1 MRGMTSNL
9 SIGQRV
15 AWYRRRRGMS
25 QDVLAGLVGRTT
37 DWLSKAEND
46 RITLDRLSVIKSLAN
61 ALDVSL
67 GDLLAEP
74 HLFEWTDESGDR
86 TIPALRAAITD
97 YRQLSPITELIV
109 NAEPPRLATL
119 KSAIDGVWR
128 AYQGARYSYVIRVL
142 PGLVSEAHHAARV
155 GDGDARLA
163 SLGVLGQVYHAA
175 ASILTKVGEADLAWI
190 AAERGLTFARESGD
204 QLITASLLRCV
215 THALLANGRYT
226 AAKQLTV
233 DAAELLSPGLPLAT
247 PELLS
252 VYGTLYLAGSMAA
265 ARDDD
270 RDATRAF
277 LAEARESA
285 VRLGRDANYVWT
297 AFGPTNVRIH
307 EVATAIELGDIQV
320 AVDLGPGL
328 DTIGLPVERRARHGL
343 AVAHA
348 FSLRNRTEDALTALL
363 EAETIAPEQVRHHY
377 LSRQLT
383 MSWIRRQKGKPGFQL
398 AALARRLHIV

>member
-1 MRGMTSNL
+1 MTSNL

-37 DWLSKAEND
+37 DWLSKVEND
-46 RITLDRLSVIKSLAN
+46 RITLDRLSVIKSLAR

-67 GDLLAEP
+67 GDMLAEP
-74 HLFEWTDESGDR
+74 HLFEWTDESGDQ
-86 TIPALRAAITD
+86 TVPALRAAITD
-97 YRQLSPITELIV
+97 YRQLSPIAELIE
-109 NAEPPRLATL
+109 NTEPSSHAELQRALAE
-119 KSAIDGVWR
+119 VWQ
-128 AYQGARYSYVIRVL
+128 AYQGARYSYVVRTL
-142 PGLVSEAHHAARV
+142 PGLLGEAHHAVRAE
-155 GDGDARLA
+155 DGDARMA
-163 SLGVLGQVYHAA
+163 AMGALGQVYHAA

-204 QLITASLLRCV
+204 QLVTASLLRAV
-215 THALLANGRYT
+215 THALLSNGRYE
-226 AAKQLTV
+226 AAKQLTM
-233 DAAELLSPGLPLAT
+233 DAAELLAPDLPYAT

-270 RDATRAF
+270 RSTTRAF
-277 LAEARESA
+277 VAEAEVSA
-285 VRLGRDANYVWT
+285 ARLGRDANYVWT

-320 AVDLGPGL
+320 AVDLGPRL
-328 DTIGLPVERRARHGL
+328 DTSGLPIERRARHGL

-348 FSLRNRTEDALTALL
+348 LSLWNRTDDALAALL

-383 MSWIRRQKGKPGFQL
+383 MSWIRRQKGKPSFQL
-398 AALARRLHIV
+398 SALARRLHIV

>member
-1 MRGMTSNL
+1 MTSNL

-37 DWLSKAEND
+37 DWLSKVEND

-97 YRQLSPITELIV
+97 YRQLSPMTELME
-109 NAEPPRLATL
+109 NAEPPCRAELERAL
-119 KSAIDGVWR
+119 GEVWQ
-128 AYQGARYSYVIRVL
+128 AYQGARYSYVIRTL
-142 PGLVSEAHHAARV
+142 PGLLKRAHHAVRA
-155 GDGDARLA
+155 GAGDARLA
-163 SLGVLGQVYHAA
+163 ALGILGQIYHAA

-204 QLITASLLRCV
+204 QLITASLLRSV
-215 THALLANGRYT
+215 THALLSNGRYE
-226 AAKQLTV
+226 AAKQLTM
-233 DAAELLSPGLPLAT
+233 DAATLLSPDLSRAT

-252 VYGTLYLAGSMAA
+252 VYGTLHLAGSMAA

-270 RDATRAF
+270 RSTTRAF
-277 LAEARESA
+277 IAEAWESA
-285 VRLGRDANYVWT
+285 TRLGRDANYVWT

-320 AVDLGPGL
+320 AVDVGPRL
-328 DTIGLPVERRARHGL
+328 DTSGLPIERRARHGL

-348 FSLRNRTEDALTALL
+348 LSLWSRTDDAMAALL
-363 EAETIAPEQVRHHY
+363 KAETIAPEQVRHHY

-398 AALARRLHIV
+398 ADLARRLHIV

>member
-1 MRGMTSNL
+1 MTSKL

-15 AWYRRRRGMS
+15 AWYRRRRGMA

-37 DWLSKAEND
+37 DWLSKVEND
-46 RITLDRLSVIKSLAN
+46 RITLDRLSVIRSLAN

-74 HLFEWTDESGDR
+74 QLFEWTDESGDQ

-97 YRQLSPITELIV
+97 YRQLSPMAELIQAV
-109 NAEPPRLATL
+109 EPPCPAELERML
-119 KSAIDGVWR
+119 GEVWR
-128 AYQGARYSYVIRVL
+128 AYQGARYSYVIRTL
-142 PGLVSEAHHAARV
+142 PGLLGEAHHAVRA
-155 GDGDARLA
+155 GGGDARLA

-204 QLITASLLRCV
+204 QLVTASLLRSV
-215 THALLANGRYT
+215 THALLSNGRYE
-226 AAKQLTV
+226 AAKQLTE
-233 DAAELLSPGLPLAT
+233 DAAELLSSDLPHAT

-270 RDATRAF
+270 RNTTRAF
-277 LAEARESA
+277 LAEARGSA
-285 VRLGRDANYVWT
+285 TRLGRDANHVWT

-320 AVDLGPGL
+320 AVELGPRL
-328 DTIGLPVERRARHGL
+328 DTRGLPIERRARHGL

-348 FSLRNRTEDALTALL
+348 LSLWNRTDAAMAALL

-377 LSRQLT
+377 LSRHLT
-383 MSWIRRQKGKPGFQL
+383 MSWIRRQKGKPSFQL

>member
-1 MRGMTSNL
+1 MTSKL

-15 AWYRRRRGMS
+15 AWYRRRRGMA

-37 DWLSKAEND
+37 DWLSRVEND

-74 HLFEWTDESGDR
+74 QLFEWTDESGDQ

-97 YRQLSPITELIV
+97 YRQLSPMSELIQAV
-109 NAEPPRLATL
+109 EPTGPAELERMLRE
-119 KSAIDGVWR
+119 VWR
-128 AYQGARYSYVIRVL
+128 AYQGARYSYVIRTL
-142 PGLVSEAHHAARV
+142 PGLLGEAHHAVRA
-155 GDGDARLA
+155 GGGDARLA
-163 SLGVLGQVYHAA
+163 SLGALGQVYHAA

-204 QLITASLLRCV
+204 QLVTASLLRSV
-215 THALLANGRYT
+215 THALLSNGRYE
-226 AAKQLTV
+226 AAKQLTE
-233 DAAELLSPGLPLAT
+233 DAAELLSSDLPYAT

-252 VYGTLYLAGSMAA
+252 VYGTLYLAGTMAA

-270 RDATRAF
+270 RNTTRAF
-277 LAEARESA
+277 LAEAWDA
-285 VRLGRDANYVWT
+285 AARLGRDANHVWT

-320 AVDLGPGL
+320 AVELGPRL
-328 DTIGLPVERRARHGL
+328 DTRGLPIERRARHGL

-348 FSLRNRTEDALTALL
+348 LSLWNRTDAAMAALL

-383 MSWIRRQKGKPGFQL
+383 MSWIRRQRGKPSFQL

>member
-1 MRGMTSNL
+1 M
-9 SIGQRV
+9 
-15 AWYRRRRGMS
+15 
-25 QDVLAGLVGRTT
+25 
-37 DWLSKAEND
+37 
-46 RITLDRLSVIKSLAN
+46 
-61 ALDVSL
+61 
-67 GDLLAEP
+67 
-74 HLFEWTDESGDR
+74 
-86 TIPALRAAITD
+86 
-97 YRQLSPITELIV
+97 
-109 NAEPPRLATL
+109 
-119 KSAIDGVWR
+119 
-128 AYQGARYSYVIRVL
+128 
-142 PGLVSEAHHAARV
+142 
-155 GDGDARLA
+155 
-163 SLGVLGQVYHAA
+163 LGQVYHAT

-265 ARDDD
+265 ARDED

-285 VRLGRDANYVWT
+285 ARLGRDANYVWT

-307 EVATAIELGDIQV
+307 QVATAIELGDIQV
-320 AVDLGPGL
+320 AVDVGARL
-328 DTIGLPVERRARHGL
+328 DTSGLPIERRRARHGL

-363 EAETIAPEQVRHHY
+363 DAEIIAPEQVRII
-377 LSRQLT
+377 T
-383 MSWIRRQKGKPGFQL
+383 
-398 AALARRLHIV
+398 